1 MWTTFQ
7 SASTDKEIA
16 LGFSLDPQV
25 EDGIFE
31 TSKELLLFEVYLNG
45 ENSCS
50 TQIEL
55 KGDEMSF
62 YPTENEVLLLPM
74 FTF

>member
-50 TQIEL
+50 T
-55 KGDEMSF
+55 
-62 YPTENEVLLLPM
+62 
-74 FTF
+74 